1 MSGVVGAV
9 DGPKAAACGRFRV
22 GPGGSAVATCRESF
36 GGERAVSGGTSP
48 PLVIT
53 GKSAHPPSPSLDG
66 SSLAVAEKIDDFAV
80 SRSRRYGLQRIAK
93 NLLPSHPV
101 GGCLWHIARG
111 ENGVEVEYSPSTGR
125 ARYRKLQTCGSVWV
139 CPVCAGIV
147 SERRADEIR
156 AGLAALTEAGGSAAF
171 ATFTVAHGRGDSL
184 ERVLEGF
191 LAAFRRLTAK
201 PSYQRLRKRYG
212 VVGYVRVLEVTHG
225 KNGWHPHTHVLFCF
239 DRVLGEDEVGRFSDE
254 VYPLWESACAGQGLS
269 MSRRYGLHVV
279 PAYGTVE
286 DYLAKFGHP
295 PRWDVSRELTKG
307 HIKAGRSLAGS
318 LSLSPMQLLEAAGAG
333 DAACG
338 RLFVEF
344 AARFNGKAQL
354 YWSPGLRAR
363 LLPGD
368 EAASDAAVVAAAD
381 EAARLALALTPPE
394 WEAVK
399 RVPDGRPRVLGL
411 VEADRGRDGQ
421 ARAFV
426 ARAVALHPAPPR
438 RDLTKMDAGL
448 RAAVAVLAA
457 EQLERNRW
465 RGPVP
470 SPSHGEV

>member
-1 MSGVVGAV
+1 MPGKMDIGGPDAV
-9 DGPKAAACGRFRV
+9 ACGRA
-22 GPGGSAVATCRESF
+22 GAVLG
-36 GGERAVSGGTSP
+36 GGERAVSGGISP
-48 PLVIT
+48 PLVNT
-53 GKSAHPPSPSLDG
+53 GKSAHPPSPARSPDL
-66 SSLAVAEKIDDFAV
+66 LAPAEKTDDFAV
-80 SRSRRYGLQRIAK
+80 SRAQKYLLQRIAK
-93 NLLPSHPV
+93 KLLPTHPV
-101 GGCLWHIARG
+101 GGCLWNIARG
-111 ENGVEVEYSPSTGR
+111 ENGVEVEYSPSSGR

-147 SERRADEIR
+147 SERRADEVR

-184 ERVLEGF
+184 ERVLGGF

-212 VVGYVRVLEVTHG
+212 VVGFIRVLEVTHG
-225 KNGWHPHTHVLFCF
+225 RNGWHPHTHVLFCF
-239 DRVLGEDEVGRFSDE
+239 DRALGDDEVGRFSDE
-254 VYPLWESACAGQGLS
+254 VYPLWESAAAGQGLS
-269 MSRRYGLHVV
+269 MSRPYGLHVA
-279 PAYGTVE
+279 PAYGAVE
-286 DYLAKFGHP
+286 DYLAKFGRP
-295 PRWDVSRELTKG
+295 PRWDVARELTKG

-318 LSLSPMQLLEAAGAG
+318 VQLTPMQLLEAAGAG

-363 LLPGD
+363 LLPD
-368 EAASDAAVVAAAD
+368 EVAASDAEVVAAAD

-411 VEADRGRDGQ
+411 VEDEKGGDVQ

-426 ARAVALHPAPPR
+426 AEAVALYPAPPR
-438 RDLTKMDAGL
+438 RDLTKMDPGL

-457 EQLERNRW
+457 EQKERNRW
-465 RGPVP
+465 RGPVLP
-470 SPSHGEV
+470 LSAEGV